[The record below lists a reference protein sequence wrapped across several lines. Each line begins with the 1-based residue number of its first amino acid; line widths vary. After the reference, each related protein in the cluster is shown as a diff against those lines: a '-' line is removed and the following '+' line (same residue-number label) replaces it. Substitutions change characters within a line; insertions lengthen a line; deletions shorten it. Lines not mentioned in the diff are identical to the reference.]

1 MKHSMRWLPALTM
14 WIAVLIVAFVSSAM
28 GGAPDVINGPKV
40 VLKAARNDG
49 RLVRIPPPASSLN
62 KDVKAAAFTIRY
74 LNAGEVNSFGDTCIG
89 WPEEAKAA
97 FTYAAQV
104 WGTLVQST
112 VPISINACWAN
123 LTPADTLGHG
133 GAGKFLGNF
142 NGAPVANTFYPVSL
156 ANARA
161 ATDLY
166 PAGEK
171 IIIAYN
177 AQQPWYFGT
186 DGNCP
191 AEKYDFA
198 SVIMHE
204 ICHGL
209 GFLGSWSYQGGQGS
223 WGGIE
228 NTSDVP
234 LAYDR
239 WIGNGSYQ
247 ALLNTTLFS
256 NPSAALAAQ
265 LTGNNL
271 YFYGPRATLANGGTP
286 PPIYAPSTWS
296 DGSSACH
303 WGEMYRGTANGLM
316 VFSLADGYA
325 IHNPGPITLGLLQ
338 DVGWTSGKTPVPYV
352 AVNGSTNDIAL
363 SSSDAVT
370 VSVAMSPHDS
380 AGVEKDWWVVAITTV
395 GTYYYSATGGWI
407 QAADVSQVRPA
418 YQGPLANLIP
428 TTVLSIPSLSTGAYR
443 FYFGV
448 DARNGVIDP
457 DIIYATVQA
466 TVP

>member
-1 MKHSMRWLPALTM
+1 MKTWRVQLAAVAVGLAVICMGFSSWVSAAPE
-14 WIAVLIVAFVSSAM
+14 IA
-28 GGAPDVINGPKV
+28 NGPKV
-40 VLKAARNDG
+40 VLKAAKNDG
-49 RLVRIPPPASSLN
+49 RLVRIPPPAHALGGSP
-62 KDVKAAAFTIRY
+62 KTATFTINY

-97 FTYAAQV
+97 FSYAAQV
-104 WGTLVQST
+104 WGGLVQST
-112 VPISINACWAN
+112 VPITINACWAN

-133 GAGKFLGNF
+133 GASKFLRNF
-142 NGAPVANTFYPVSL
+142 NGAPTADTFFPVSL

-166 PAGEK
+166 PAADK

-177 AQQPWYFGT
+177 AQQPWYLGT

-191 AEKYDFA
+191 AGKYDFA

-209 GFLGSWSYQGGQGS
+209 GFLGSWRYQGGQGA

-228 NTSDVP
+228 GTANVP

-239 WIGNGSYQ
+239 WIGNGSLQ
-247 ALLNTTLFS
+247 ALLDTALFP
-256 NPSAALAAQ
+256 NPSSALAAQ

-271 YFYGPRATLANGGTP
+271 YFYGARATRANGGTP

-303 WGEMYRGTANGLM
+303 LGEIYRGTANGLM

-338 DVGWTSGKTPVPYV
+338 DVGWTSGKAPEPMVG
-352 AVNGSTNDIAL
+352 VNGSTNDL
-363 SSSDAVT
+363 TLTTSDAVS
-370 VSVAMSPHDS
+370 VVVAMNPRDS
-380 AGVEKDWWVVAITTV
+380 DGINKDWWVVAVTTV
-395 GTYYYSATGGWI
+395 GTYYFQASGGWV
-407 QAADVSQVRPA
+407 QVADVSQVRPA
-418 YQGPLANLIP
+418 YQGPLANLAP
-428 TTVLSIPSLSTGAYR
+428 TTVLSLPSLPAGTFR
-443 FYFGV
+443 FYFGI
-448 DARNGVIDP
+448 DAMNGAIDP

-466 TVP
+466 TVQ